1 MTRRT
6 SYGNFKLQL
15 LNRAG
20 YYLVINQINKSSMLQ
35 DPTDVKVGDVKRIL
49 SKGTSDS
56 CGVVLQPREE
66 YLLIGNID
74 KRWYEFIGNYSL

>member
-1 MTRRT
+1 
-6 SYGNFKLQL
+6 
-15 LNRAG
+15 
-20 YYLVINQINKSSMLQ
+20 MLQ
-35 DPTDVKVGDVKRIL
+35 DPTDVKVGDEKRIL